1 MYSEETDLQ
10 YYSMMMRPEPVQF
23 AISPSR
29 IWCDTKGLAL
39 GYLKKLKRCRHLQG
53 KWSRSN
59 VGYLAVG

>member
-1 MYSEETDLQ
+1 MRSEEIDLQ
-10 YYSMMMRPEPVQF
+10 YYSIMMEPEPVQF
-23 AISPSR
+23 AIFPFR

-39 GYLKKLKRCRHLQG
+39 GYLKKLRRGSQLHG